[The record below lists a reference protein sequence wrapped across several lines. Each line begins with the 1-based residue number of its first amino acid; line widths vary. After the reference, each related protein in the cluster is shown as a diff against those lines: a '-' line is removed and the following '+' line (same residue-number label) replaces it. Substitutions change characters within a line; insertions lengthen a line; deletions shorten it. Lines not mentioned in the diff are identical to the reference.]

1 MHQLLGSQLVSLS
14 LQFQRFT
21 IFSVIMYD
29 TQVKQKKMI
38 ILIKHDAGIFFSI
51 LKESLRLQGNGN
63 QQHCPSDYSINCEK
77 RKLCFQNHESTTCL
91 NKLKL

>member
-29 TQVKQKKMI
+29 TQVKQKND
-38 ILIKHDAGIFFSI
+38 HT
-51 LKESLRLQGNGN
+51 N
-63 QQHCPSDYSINCEK
+63 
-77 RKLCFQNHESTTCL
+77 
-91 NKLKL
+91 